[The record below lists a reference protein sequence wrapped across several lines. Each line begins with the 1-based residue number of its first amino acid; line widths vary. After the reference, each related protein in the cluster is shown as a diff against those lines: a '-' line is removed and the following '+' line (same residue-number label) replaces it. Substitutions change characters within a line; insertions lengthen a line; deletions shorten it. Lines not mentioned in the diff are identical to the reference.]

1 MPKTEIDFADI
12 ENSVGLES
20 EWTDWVE
27 VKQEK
32 INLFADATGDHQWIH
47 VDIEKAK
54 KGPFGGPI
62 AHGYYSVSILAAPE
76 FACFSMK
83 GVKMGV
89 NYGLNKV
96 RFPAPVPVGKRIHAK
111 ATVKSVTAITTPM
124 PGFQIEQVVELW
136 VEGNKKPSMVAET
149 LSRLFG

>member
-1 MPKTEIDFADI
+1 MPVQLAYADL
-12 ENSVGLES
+12 ENHIGEES
-20 EWTDWVE
+20 DWTKWVE

-62 AHGYYSVSILAAPE
+62 AHGYYSVSVLAAPQ
-76 FACFSMK
+76 FACFLIT
-83 GVKMGV
+83 GIKMGV

-111 ATVKSVTAITTPM
+111 ATLKSVTPITTPM
-124 PGFQIEQVVELW
+124 PGKQIEQVVELW

-149 LSRLFG
+149 LSRVYG

>member
-12 ENSVGLES
+12 ENSVGMES

-62 AHGYYSVSILAAPE
+62 AHGYYSVAILAAPE
-76 FACFSMK
+76 FACFNIK
-83 GVKMGV
+83 GV
-89 NYGLNKV
+89 
-96 RFPAPVPVGKRIHAK
+96 
-111 ATVKSVTAITTPM
+111 PM
-124 PGFQIEQVVELW
+124 PGFQIEQSVELW